1 MSLPPVPGNDITE
14 IKSPRLTPPWRAW
27 FDSIRSAVSSAQ
39 SGVSQPYGSFY
50 DTTTQT
56 IASTTIAYAIT
67 LDSTGLSSD
76 VSLVSPGSSKIKVS
90 QAGTYNVQFSA
101 QAVNTAVQDHD
112 IQIWIRLNNADV
124 PYTTGF
130 VSVPSTH
137 GGVDG
142 HIIASWNYFLALAAD
157 DYIEFFW
164 QGSNTALS
172 LTSYP
177 AGTTPITPYTP
188 SMIVTVIR
196 VGA

>member
-1 MSLPPVPGNDITE
+1 M
-14 IKSPRLTPPWRAW
+14 
-27 FDSIRSAVSSAQ
+27 
-39 SGVSQPYGSFY
+39 
-50 DTTTQT
+50 
-56 IASTTIAYAIT
+56 
-67 LDSTGLSSD
+67 
-76 VSLVSPGSSKIKVS
+76 SLVSAGSSKIKVS

-142 HIIASWNYFLALAAD
+142 HIIASWNYFLTLAAD

-177 AGTTPITPYTP
+177 AGTTPTTPYTP

-196 VGA
+196 VGV